1 MRIKVPN
8 LHGFGTFCLTKCS
21 VICYTGTT
29 IKESEY
35 IDMKKL
41 IAMLLV
47 LASLISVLVACANA
61 DNNEGD
67 SEAVSETG
75 EITQLDNIPADLK
88 FDGEDV
94 TIISRAYLGWT
105 WDEVAVP
112 ELNSEPVNDAVYNRN
127 ITVGDRLNI
136 NIVSHAIDDVNQA
149 KPLEEVQ
156 RAVLAGSDEYDLL
169 AGAAYLVLQYTL
181 EGLFCD
187 VTQLDYLDLEQSYW
201 MQDYNDVISY
211 NNKQYSATGMIAL
224 STYRFAFVTM
234 FNKNMF
240 DDKQTPYLYDV
251 VESGEWTLDYQAALA
266 EDFYQDLNG
275 NGKKDEEDVY
285 GLISSSYISTDPYWA
300 SCDLHILD
308 KNADG
313 EYEYRL
319 DTAKLS
325 NVTDKILA
333 LFYESGTY
341 VYPHTGYDAEQ
352 DDIRIAFSDGMGAM
366 CTTRLVAVEQGD
378 VRNMEDQY
386 GIVPMPKYDKSQA
399 AYGTLMH
406 DQFTVYAI
414 PATVKAERFDM
425 LGAVMEVMASESL
438 RTVKPAYYEIALKR
452 KYMSDPVAW
461 DMLDLIFNTVKIDA
475 GIVYTNALGNPHD
488 QLRQIITGK
497 KNTVA
502 SKFKKMDKTV
512 EKNLSKMLKKMD
524 ALENQ

>member
-1 MRIKVPN
+1 MKRIVAIT
-8 LHGFGTFCLTKCS
+8 LALAT
-21 VICYTGTT
+21 
-29 IKESEY
+29 
-35 IDMKKL
+35 
-41 IAMLLV
+41 LLV
-47 LASLISVLVACANA
+47 MLVACAEVEENPQESDA
-61 DNNEGD
+61 AT
-67 SEAVSETG
+67 EAEQT
-75 EITQLDNIPADLK
+75 TTLDNIPEDLK
-88 FDGEDV
+88 FEEADI
-94 TIISRAYLGWT
+94 TILNRAWVGWT

-187 VTQLDYLDLEQSYW
+187 ITQLDYLDLEQSYW

-285 GLISSSYISTDPYWA
+285 GLISSPYISTDPYWA

-319 DTAKLS
+319 DTARLS
-325 NVTDKILA
+325 DVTDKILA

-341 VYPHTGYDAEQ
+341 VYPHTGYVCGRGDLGGENITYRRGFLRAEL
-352 DDIRIAFSDGMGAM
+352 S
-366 CTTRLVAVEQGD
+366 QGD
-378 VRNMEDQY
+378 GVCGQVDVFR
-386 GIVPMPKYDKSQA
+386 
-399 AYGTLMH
+399 
-406 DQFTVYAI
+406 
-414 PATVKAERFDM
+414 
-425 LGAVMEVMASESL
+425 
-438 RTVKPAYYEIALKR
+438 
-452 KYMSDPVAW
+452 
-461 DMLDLIFNTVKIDA
+461 
-475 GIVYTNALGNPHD
+475 
-488 QLRQIITGK
+488 
-497 KNTVA
+497 
-502 SKFKKMDKTV
+502 
-512 EKNLSKMLKKMD
+512 
-524 ALENQ
+524 